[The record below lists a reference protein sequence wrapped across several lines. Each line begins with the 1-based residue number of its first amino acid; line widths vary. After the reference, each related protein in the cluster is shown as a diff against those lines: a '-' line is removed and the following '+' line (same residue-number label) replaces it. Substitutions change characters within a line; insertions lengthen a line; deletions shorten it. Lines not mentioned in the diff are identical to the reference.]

1 MQSRIEENIFHLRSE
16 LPPHVE
22 LIAVSKTKPVPMLME
37 AYEAGQRHFGENYV
51 QELCDKQ
58 AQLPADI
65 QWHFIGPLQSNK
77 VKYIAPFVHL
87 IHGVASISTLREM
100 NKQGQKLNKK
110 IGGLIQIHVAQEETK
125 SGFESHELSNVM
137 EEVKNLEYVQIRG
150 VMAMAS
156 FTENEVQVRSEFRKA
171 YALFSQIKET
181 QDGHIFNVLSM
192 GMSGDWKIAVE
203 EGSTHIRVGSSIF
216 GIR

>member
-1 MQSRIEENIFHLRSE
+1 MRSRIEKNIFHLRSE
-16 LPPHVE
+16 LPSHVE
-22 LIAVSKTKPVPMLME
+22 LIAVSKTKSVSMVSE

-51 QELCDKQ
+51 QELCEKQ
-58 AQLPADI
+58 AQLPTDI

-110 IGGLIQIHVAQEETK
+110 IAGLLQIHVAQEETK
-125 SGFESHELSNVM
+125 SGFEANELPTVLVELN
-137 EEVKNLEYVQIRG
+137 NLEFVEIRG

-156 FTENEVQVRSEFRKA
+156 FTENTEQVRSEFRKA
-171 YALFSQIKET
+171 FEVYTELKKT
-181 QDGHIFNVLSM
+181 RDGHIFNVLSM

-203 EGSTHIRVGSSIF
+203 EGATHVRVGSSIF
-216 GIR
+216 GTR